1 MSSRKD
7 IKQTVNYVCRDLFAE
22 CIAASLYNNVKNEES
37 VNTLLSCIITLRND
51 FVCRISHPEPGMP
64 PKLYYKDLILGFN
77 KQIDEIIDQISA
89 LE

>member
-1 MSSRKD
+1 MASKRVLKHQ
-7 IKQTVNYVCRDLFAE
+7 INYICSELFAE
-22 CIAASLYNNVKNEES
+22 CIAVALYNKKKEDNNVDAILTSIMVVNNEFIKR
-37 VNTLLSCIITLRND
+37 V
-51 FVCRISHPEPGMP
+51 SHPEPGMP

>member
-1 MSSRKD
+1 MASKRVMKHQ
-7 IKQTVNYVCRDLFAE
+7 INYICSELFAE
-22 CIAASLYNNVKNEES
+22 CIAVALYNKKKEDNNVDAILTSIMVVNNEFIKR
-37 VNTLLSCIITLRND
+37 V
-51 FVCRISHPEPGMP
+51 SHPEPGMP